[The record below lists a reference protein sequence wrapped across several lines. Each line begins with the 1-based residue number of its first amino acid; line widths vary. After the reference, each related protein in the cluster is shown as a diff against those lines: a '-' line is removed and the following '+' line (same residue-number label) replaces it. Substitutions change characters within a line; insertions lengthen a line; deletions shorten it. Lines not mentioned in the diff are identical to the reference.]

1 MSSNTIKSEVP
12 TATSLPKRIERL
24 NDLAYNLWWSWN
36 PEAINLFA
44 RIDPVLWDSVSHNP
58 VALLQQVSRAQLNQV
73 ANEKLYLDHY
83 DRMVAAFDSY
93 MNEKE
98 TWFVKNY
105 PNLNGKSITYLSFEF
120 GLHESIPAYAGGL
133 GILAGDHLK
142 ESSDMGLPL
151 NAIGFIYNQGYF
163 VQKISED
170 GWQET
175 SNFYLDFDKMPMIP
189 LMDDQ
194 DKPVLISVQLPG
206 REIKARVWKIQV
218 GRISLYLLDTNIP
231 ENSSFDQQLTA
242 KLYTSDLE
250 TRISQEILLG
260 IGGVRVMRRLE
271 IDPTVWHMNEGHAAF
286 LSVERIAEL
295 VREGKTFSEAA
306 EIVRKGNVFT
316 THTPVPAGN
325 DKFPVWLVEKY
336 FSQIWP
342 ELGLTREQFID
353 LAKEAS
359 PYGDQFT
366 MPILALRL
374 SDHCNGV
381 SELHG
386 MVSRKMWHFLWPDR
400 KEEDVPIT
408 HITNGV
414 HTFSWLS
421 RRMGILFDQYL
432 GTEWRENPD
441 NPEIWEKVYSIP
453 DAEFWAVK
461 RHQKRKLM
469 RFIND
474 KARQQW
480 LSGSVHPVQSAA
492 SGVFMDADA
501 LTIGFA
507 RRFPTYKRGYLL
519 LHDYERLLRIL
530 NNVDAPV
537 QILFSG
543 KAHPADEPGKLI
555 VQQLYRAIKDHR
567 TGGRLA
573 FLENY
578 DMDIARHLVQGV
590 DIWLNTPRRPNEA
603 SGTSGMKA
611 AMNGGLNF
619 SILDGWWHE
628 GYNGKNGWA
637 IGGTEAL
644 ESVERQDEFDALSLY
659 ETLED
664 QIVPLYYSNRSVA
677 GVPAGWMAR
686 VKDAIRT
693 LSPQFS
699 TRRMVSDYVRDMY
712 IPAIESQ
719 QKKS

>member
-1 MSSNTIKSEVP
+1 MSINIKRVIPIAS
-12 TATSLPKRIERL
+12 SLPKRIERL

-36 PEAINLFA
+36 PEAINVFSK
-44 RIDPVLWDSVSHNP
+44 IHPVLWDSVSHNP
-58 VALLQQVSRAQLNQV
+58 VAFLQQVSRTLLNRV
-73 ANEKLYLDHY
+73 ANDKQYLDLY
-83 DRMVAAFDSY
+83 DRVVNNFDSY
-93 MNEKE
+93 MGEKE

-105 PNLNGKSITYLSFEF
+105 PEVTAGQSIAYFSFEF

-142 ESSDMGLPL
+142 ESSDMGIPL
-151 NAIGFIYNQGYF
+151 EAIGFIYNQGYF
-163 VQKISED
+163 VQKITED

-175 SNFYLDFDKMPMIP
+175 SNFYLDFNKLPMIP
-189 LMDDQ
+189 ILDEK
-194 DKPVLISVQLPG
+194 DKPILISVQLPG
-206 REIKARVWKIQV
+206 REIKARIWQIQV
-218 GRISLYLLDTNIP
+218 GRVPLYLLDTNIS

-260 IGGVRVMRRLE
+260 MGGVRVMRALGYN
-271 IDPTVWHMNEGHAAF
+271 PTVWHMNEGHSAF
-286 LSVERIAEL
+286 LSVERCAEL
-295 VREGKTFSEAA
+295 VRQGKTFEEAK

-342 ELGLTREQFID
+342 DLGLTREQFID

-374 SDHCNGV
+374 SERCNAV

-386 MVSRKMWHFLWPDR
+386 QVSRNMWHFLWPDR
-400 KEEDVPIT
+400 KVEEVPIT

-421 RRMGILFDQYL
+421 RRMGILFDEYL
-432 GTEWRENPD
+432 GTEWRLDPSNPKV
-441 NPEIWEKVYSIP
+441 WEKVDSIP
-453 DAEFWAVK
+453 DAELWAVK

-474 KARQQW
+474 KARAQW
-480 LSGSVHPVQSAA
+480 LTGEVHPVQTIAA
-492 SGVFMDADA
+492 GVLLDADA

-507 RRFPTYKRGYLL
+507 RRFPTYKRGYLIL
-519 LHDYERLLRIL
+519 RDYERLLRII

-537 QILFSG
+537 QIIFSG

-567 TGGRLA
+567 TGGRMV
-573 FLENY
+573 FVENY

-590 DIWLNTPRRPNEA
+590 DVWLNTPRRPMEA

-611 AMNGGLNF
+611 AMNGCLNF
-619 SILDGWWHE
+619 SVLDGWWHE

-637 IGGTEAL
+637 IGDDKTY
-644 ESVERQDEFDALSLY
+644 ESDEKQDEMDALSLY

-664 QIVPLYYSNRSVA
+664 QIVPIYYSNRSEN
-677 GVPAGWMAR
+677 GVPTTWMR
-686 VKDAIRT
+686 WVKEAIRT

-699 TRRMVSDYVRDMY
+699 TRRMVGDYVREMY
-712 IPAIESQ
+712 IPAIKEAGE
-719 QKKS
+719 

>member
-1 MSSNTIKSEVP
+1 MSINIKRVIPIAS
-12 TATSLPKRIERL
+12 SLPKGIERL

-36 PEAINLFA
+36 PEAINVFSK
-44 RIDPVLWDSVSHNP
+44 IHPVLWDSVSHNP
-58 VALLQQVSRAQLNQV
+58 VAFLQQVSRTLLNRV
-73 ANEKLYLDHY
+73 ANDKQYLDLY
-83 DRMVAAFDSY
+83 DRVVNNFDSY
-93 MNEKE
+93 MGEKE

-105 PNLNGKSITYLSFEF
+105 PEVTAGQSIAYFSFEF

-142 ESSDMGLPL
+142 ESSDMGIPL
-151 NAIGFIYNQGYF
+151 EAIGFIYNQGYF
-163 VQKISED
+163 VQKITED

-175 SNFYLDFDKMPMIP
+175 SNFYLDFNKLPMIP
-189 LMDDQ
+189 ILDEK
-194 DKPVLISVQLPG
+194 DKPILISVQLPG
-206 REIKARVWKIQV
+206 REIKARIWQIQV
-218 GRISLYLLDTNIP
+218 GRVPLYLLDTNIS

-260 IGGVRVMRRLE
+260 MGGVRVMRALGYN
-271 IDPTVWHMNEGHAAF
+271 PTVWHMNEGHSAF
-286 LSVERIAEL
+286 LSVERCAEL
-295 VREGKTFSEAA
+295 VRQGKTFEEAK

-342 ELGLTREQFID
+342 DLGLTREQFID

-374 SDHCNGV
+374 SERCNAV

-386 MVSRKMWHFLWPDR
+386 QVSRNMWHFLWPDR
-400 KEEDVPIT
+400 KVEEVPIT

-421 RRMGILFDQYL
+421 RRMGILFDEYL
-432 GTEWRENPD
+432 GTEWRLDPSNPKV
-441 NPEIWEKVYSIP
+441 WEKVDTIP
-453 DAEFWAVK
+453 DAELWAVK

-474 KARQQW
+474 KARAQW
-480 LSGSVHPVQSAA
+480 LTGEVHPVQTIAA
-492 SGVFMDADA
+492 GVLLDADA

-507 RRFPTYKRGYLL
+507 RRFPTYKRGYLIL
-519 LHDYERLLRIL
+519 RDYERLLRII

-537 QILFSG
+537 QIIFSG

-567 TGGRLA
+567 TGGRMV
-573 FLENY
+573 FVENY

-590 DIWLNTPRRPNEA
+590 DVWLNTPRRPMEA

-611 AMNGGLNF
+611 AMNGCLNF
-619 SILDGWWHE
+619 SVLDGWWHE

-637 IGGTEAL
+637 IGDDKTY
-644 ESVERQDEFDALSLY
+644 ESDEKQDEMDALSLY

-664 QIVPLYYSNRSVA
+664 QIVPIYYSNRSEN
-677 GVPAGWMAR
+677 GVPTTWMR
-686 VKDAIRT
+686 WVKEAIRT

-699 TRRMVSDYVRDMY
+699 TRRMVGDYVREMY
-712 IPAIESQ
+712 IPAIKESEE
-719 QKKS
+719 

>member
-1 MSSNTIKSEVP
+1 MSINIKRVIPIAS
-12 TATSLPKRIERL
+12 SLPKRIERL

-36 PEAINLFA
+36 PEAINVFSK
-44 RIDPVLWDSVSHNP
+44 IHPVLWDSVSHNP
-58 VALLQQVSRAQLNQV
+58 VAFLQQVSRTLLNRV
-73 ANEKLYLDHY
+73 ANDKQYLDLY
-83 DRMVAAFDSY
+83 DRVVKNFDSY
-93 MNEKE
+93 MGEKE

-105 PNLNGKSITYLSFEF
+105 PEVTAGQSIAYFSFEF

-142 ESSDMGLPL
+142 ESSDMGIPL
-151 NAIGFIYNQGYF
+151 EAIGFIYNQGYF
-163 VQKISED
+163 VQKITED

-175 SNFYLDFDKMPMIP
+175 SNFYLDFNKLPMIP
-189 LMDDQ
+189 ILDEK
-194 DKPVLISVQLPG
+194 DKPILISVQLPG
-206 REIKARVWKIQV
+206 REIKARIWQIQV
-218 GRISLYLLDTNIP
+218 GRIPLYLLDTNTP

-260 IGGVRVMRRLE
+260 IGGVRVMRALGYN
-271 IDPTVWHMNEGHAAF
+271 PTVWHMNEGHSAF
-286 LSVERIAEL
+286 LSIERCAEL
-295 VREGKTFSEAA
+295 VRQGKTFEEAK

-342 ELGLTREQFID
+342 DLGLTREQFID
-353 LAKEAS
+353 LAKETS

-374 SDHCNGV
+374 SERCNAV

-386 MVSRKMWHFLWPDR
+386 QVSRNMWHFLWPDR
-400 KEEDVPIT
+400 KVEEVPIT

-421 RRMGILFDQYL
+421 RRMGILFDEYL
-432 GTEWRENPD
+432 GTEWRLDPSNPKV
-441 NPEIWEKVYSIP
+441 WEKVDSIP
-453 DAEFWAVK
+453 DAELWAVK

-474 KARQQW
+474 KAREQW
-480 LSGSVHPVQSAA
+480 LTGEVHPVQTIAA
-492 SGVFMDADA
+492 GVLLDADA

-507 RRFPTYKRGYLL
+507 RRFPTYKRGYLIL
-519 LHDYERLLRIL
+519 RDYERLLRII

-537 QILFSG
+537 QIIFSG

-567 TGGRLA
+567 TGGRMV
-573 FLENY
+573 FVENY

-590 DIWLNTPRRPNEA
+590 DVWLNTPRRPMEA

-611 AMNGGLNF
+611 AMNGCLNF
-619 SILDGWWHE
+619 SVLDGWWHE

-637 IGGTEAL
+637 IGDDKTY
-644 ESVERQDEFDALSLY
+644 ESDEKQDEMDALSLY

-664 QIVPLYYSNRSVA
+664 QIVPIYYSNRSEN
-677 GVPAGWMAR
+677 GVPTIWMR
-686 VKDAIRT
+686 WVKEAIRT

-699 TRRMVSDYVRDMY
+699 TRRMVGDYVREMY
-712 IPAIESQ
+712 IPAIKES
-719 QKKS
+719 KE

>member
-1 MSSNTIKSEVP
+1 MSINMKRVIPIAS
-12 TATSLPKRIERL
+12 SLPKRIERL

-36 PEAINLFA
+36 PEAINVFSK
-44 RIDPVLWDSVSHNP
+44 IHPVLWDSVSHNP
-58 VALLQQVSRAQLNQV
+58 VAFLQQVSRTLLNRV
-73 ANEKLYLDHY
+73 ANDKQYLDLY
-83 DRMVAAFDSY
+83 DRVVNNFDSY
-93 MNEKE
+93 MGEKE

-105 PNLNGKSITYLSFEF
+105 PEVTAGQSIAYFSFEF

-142 ESSDMGLPL
+142 ESSDMGIPL
-151 NAIGFIYNQGYF
+151 EAIGFIYNQGYF
-163 VQKISED
+163 VQKITED

-175 SNFYLDFDKMPMIP
+175 SNFYLDFNKLPMIP
-189 LMDDQ
+189 ILDEK
-194 DKPVLISVQLPG
+194 DKPILISVQLPG
-206 REIKARVWKIQV
+206 REIKARIWQIQV
-218 GRISLYLLDTNIP
+218 GRVPLYLLDTNIS

-260 IGGVRVMRRLE
+260 MGGVRVMRALGYN
-271 IDPTVWHMNEGHAAF
+271 PTVWHMNEGHSAF
-286 LSVERIAEL
+286 LSVERCAEL
-295 VREGKTFSEAA
+295 VRQGKTFEEAK

-342 ELGLTREQFID
+342 DLGLTREQFID

-374 SDHCNGV
+374 SERCNAV

-386 MVSRKMWHFLWPDR
+386 QVSRNMWHFLWPDR
-400 KEEDVPIT
+400 KVEEVPIT

-421 RRMGILFDQYL
+421 RRMGILFDEYL
-432 GTEWRENPD
+432 GTEWRLDPSNPKV
-441 NPEIWEKVYSIP
+441 WEKVDSIP
-453 DAEFWAVK
+453 DAELWAVK

-474 KARQQW
+474 KARAQW
-480 LSGSVHPVQSAA
+480 LTGEVHPVQTIAA
-492 SGVFMDADA
+492 GVLLDADA

-507 RRFPTYKRGYLL
+507 RRFPTYKRGYLIL
-519 LHDYERLLRIL
+519 RDYERLLRII

-537 QILFSG
+537 QIIFSG

-567 TGGRLA
+567 TGGRMV
-573 FLENY
+573 FVENY

-590 DIWLNTPRRPNEA
+590 DVWLNTPRRPMEA

-611 AMNGGLNF
+611 AMNGCLNF
-619 SILDGWWHE
+619 SVLDGWWHE

-637 IGGTEAL
+637 IGDDKTY
-644 ESVERQDEFDALSLY
+644 ESDEKQDEMDALSLY

-664 QIVPLYYSNRSVA
+664 QIVPIYYSNRSEN
-677 GVPAGWMAR
+677 GVPTIWMR
-686 VKDAIRT
+686 WVKEAIRT

-699 TRRMVSDYVRDMY
+699 TRRMVGDYVREMY
-712 IPAIESQ
+712 IPAIKEAGE
-719 QKKS
+719 

>member
-1 MSSNTIKSEVP
+1 MSINIKRVIPIAS
-12 TATSLPKRIERL
+12 SLPKRIERL

-36 PEAINLFA
+36 PEAINVFSK
-44 RIDPVLWDSVSHNP
+44 IHPVLWDSVSHNP
-58 VALLQQVSRAQLNQV
+58 VAFLQQVSRTLLNRV
-73 ANEKLYLDHY
+73 ANDKQYLDLY
-83 DRMVAAFDSY
+83 DRVVNNFDSY
-93 MNEKE
+93 MGEKE

-105 PNLNGKSITYLSFEF
+105 PEVTAGQSIAYFSFEF

-142 ESSDMGLPL
+142 ESSDMGIPL
-151 NAIGFIYNQGYF
+151 EAIGFIYNQGYF
-163 VQKISED
+163 VQKITED

-175 SNFYLDFDKMPMIP
+175 SNFYLDFNKLPMIP
-189 LMDDQ
+189 ILDEK
-194 DKPVLISVQLPG
+194 DKPILISVQLPG
-206 REIKARVWKIQV
+206 REIKARIWQIQV
-218 GRISLYLLDTNIP
+218 GRVPLYLLDTNIS

-260 IGGVRVMRRLE
+260 MGGVRVMRALGYN
-271 IDPTVWHMNEGHAAF
+271 PTVWHMNEGHSAF
-286 LSVERIAEL
+286 LSVERCAEL
-295 VREGKTFSEAA
+295 VRQGKTFEEAK

-342 ELGLTREQFID
+342 DLGLTREQFID

-374 SDHCNGV
+374 SERCNAV

-386 MVSRKMWHFLWPDR
+386 QVSRNMWHFLWPDR
-400 KEEDVPIT
+400 KVEEVPIT

-421 RRMGILFDQYL
+421 RRMGILFDEYL
-432 GTEWRENPD
+432 GTEWRLDPSNPKV
-441 NPEIWEKVYSIP
+441 WEKVDSIP
-453 DAEFWAVK
+453 DAELWAVK

-474 KARQQW
+474 KARAQW
-480 LSGSVHPVQSAA
+480 LTGEVHPVQTIAA
-492 SGVFMDADA
+492 GVLLDADA

-507 RRFPTYKRGYLL
+507 RRFPTYKRGYLIL
-519 LHDYERLLRIL
+519 RDYERLLRII

-537 QILFSG
+537 QIIFSG

-567 TGGRLA
+567 TGGRMV
-573 FLENY
+573 FVENY

-590 DIWLNTPRRPNEA
+590 DVWLNTPRRPMEA

-611 AMNGGLNF
+611 AMNGCLNF
-619 SILDGWWHE
+619 SVLDGWWHE

-637 IGGTEAL
+637 IGDDKTY
-644 ESVERQDEFDALSLY
+644 ESDEKQDEMDALSLY

-664 QIVPLYYSNRSVA
+664 QIVPIYYSNRSEN
-677 GVPAGWMAR
+677 GVPTTWMSW
-686 VKDAIRT
+686 VKEAIRT

-699 TRRMVSDYVRDMY
+699 TRRMVGDYVREMY
-712 IPAIESQ
+712 IPAIRESEE
-719 QKKS
+719 

>member
-1 MSSNTIKSEVP
+1 MSINIKRVIPIAS
-12 TATSLPKRIERL
+12 SLPKRIERL

-36 PEAINLFA
+36 PEAINVFSK
-44 RIDPVLWDSVSHNP
+44 IHPVLWDSVSHNP
-58 VALLQQVSRAQLNQV
+58 VAFLQQVSRTLLNRV
-73 ANEKLYLDHY
+73 ANDKQYLDLY
-83 DRMVAAFDSY
+83 DRVVNNFDSY
-93 MNEKE
+93 MGEKE

-105 PNLNGKSITYLSFEF
+105 PEVTAGQSIAYFSFEF

-142 ESSDMGLPL
+142 ESSDMGIPL
-151 NAIGFIYNQGYF
+151 EAIGFIYNQGYF
-163 VQKISED
+163 VQKITED

-175 SNFYLDFDKMPMIP
+175 SNFYLDFNKLPMIP
-189 LMDDQ
+189 ILDEK
-194 DKPVLISVQLPG
+194 DKPILISVQLPG
-206 REIKARVWKIQV
+206 REIKARIWQIQV
-218 GRISLYLLDTNIP
+218 GRVPLYLLDTNIS

-260 IGGVRVMRRLE
+260 MGGVRVMRALGYN
-271 IDPTVWHMNEGHAAF
+271 PTVWHMNEGHSAF
-286 LSVERIAEL
+286 LSVERCAEL
-295 VREGKTFSEAA
+295 VRQGKTFEEAK

-342 ELGLTREQFID
+342 DLGLTREQFID

-374 SDHCNGV
+374 SERCNAV

-386 MVSRKMWHFLWPDR
+386 QVSRNMWHFLWPDR
-400 KEEDVPIT
+400 KVEEVPIT

-421 RRMGILFDQYL
+421 RRMGILFDEYL
-432 GTEWRENPD
+432 GTEWRLDPSNPKV
-441 NPEIWEKVYSIP
+441 WEKVDSIP
-453 DAEFWAVK
+453 DAELWAVK

-474 KARQQW
+474 KARAQW
-480 LSGSVHPVQSAA
+480 LTGEVHPVQTIAA
-492 SGVFMDADA
+492 GVLLDADA

-507 RRFPTYKRGYLL
+507 RRFPTYKRGYLIL
-519 LHDYERLLRIL
+519 RDYERLLRII

-537 QILFSG
+537 QIIFSG

-567 TGGRLA
+567 TGGRMV
-573 FLENY
+573 FVENY

-590 DIWLNTPRRPNEA
+590 DVWLNTPRRPMEA

-611 AMNGGLNF
+611 AMNGCLNF
-619 SILDGWWHE
+619 SVLDGWWHE

-637 IGGTEAL
+637 IGDDKTY
-644 ESVERQDEFDALSLY
+644 ESDEKQDEMDALSLY

-664 QIVPLYYSNRSVA
+664 QIVPIYYSNRSEN
-677 GVPAGWMAR
+677 GVPTIWMR
-686 VKDAIRT
+686 WVKEAIRT

-699 TRRMVSDYVRDMY
+699 TRRMVGDYVREMY
-712 IPAIESQ
+712 IPAIKESEE
-719 QKKS
+719 